1 MNIYSKTLSIDTSE
15 SIELINLTSQIVTAI
30 ESSGINN
37 GFAIISSRHTTTA
50 LFINEFEERL
60 IKDIKLF
67 LKELVPSEKKYLH
80 NDIHLRDCPPE
91 EPENAHSHLIAMLLS
106 SSETIPVVDG
116 VLTTGQWQSIIFV
129 ELDGPRN
136 RTVQVQIIGDTK

>member
-91 EPENAHSHLIAMLLS
+91 EPENAHSHLIAILLS
-106 SSETIPVVDG
+106 SSEIIPVVDG

-136 RTVQVQIIGDTK
+136 RTVQVQIIGDIK